1 MTQDESGE
9 INYWPAYVD
18 ALINVV
24 LNLLFLV
31 GVFTIGLV
39 SLNQQALFAEQ
50 EANKRKLETLQ
61 ETRSQQERQNMVK
74 EMLRALPTPPPPPP
88 LPVTPV
94 APVVPKFEQPQIT
107 EIKLKAAP
115 KAQGGTD
122 IEIAKA
128 ASNTSITSVEQ
139 YVSSTLAAGGEL
151 SRISFEINQ
160 YAKPPEWVWPNEVKP
175 RVTQRVWSL
184 YVLAD
189 PSNVRLSREAFE
201 RLMFVRSTLLKAGAL
216 PENVQMKVTP
226 PPDSV
231 ALPPGVERTVWVVE
245 RPL

>member
-50 EANKRKLETLQ
+50 EANKRKLEALQ

-88 LPVTPV
+88 PLPATPVTPV
-94 APVVPKFEQPQIT
+94 APKVEQPQIT
-107 EIKLKAAP
+107 EIKLKATP
-115 KAQGGTD
+115 KIQGGTD
-122 IEIAKA
+122 LEIAKLSA
-128 ASNTSITSVEQ
+128 HTALTSPEQ
-139 YVSSTLAAGGEL
+139 YVSTLAAGGEL

-160 YAKPPEWVWPNEVKP
+160 YAKPSEWVWPNEIKT
-175 RVTQRVWSL
+175 RATQKVWSL
-184 YVLAD
+184 FVLAD
-189 PSNVRLSREAFE
+189 PSNARLSREAFE
-201 RLMFVRSTLLKAGAL
+201 RLMFVRATLIKAGAL

-226 PPDSV
+226 PPESV

>member
-1 MTQDESGE
+1 MTHDESSE

-50 EANKRKLETLQ
+50 EANKRKLEVLQ
-61 ETRSQQERQNMVK
+61 ETRSQQERQNLVK
-74 EMLRALPTPPPPPP
+74 EMLRALPTPPPSPVPAT
-88 LPVTPV
+88 PVTQV
-94 APVVPKFEQPQIT
+94 AIKFEQPQIT
-107 EIKLKAAP
+107 EIKLKATP

-122 IEIAKA
+122 IEIAKS
-128 ASNTSITSVEQ
+128 ASNTTLTSIEQ
-139 YVSSTLAAGGEL
+139 HVATLAAGGEL
-151 SRISFEINQ
+151 SRINFEINQ
-160 YAKPPEWVWPNEVKP
+160 YAKPSDWGWPNEVKT
-175 RVTQRVWSL
+175 RATQKAWSL
-184 YVLAD
+184 YVLTD
-189 PSNVRLSREAFE
+189 PSNIRLSREAFE
-201 RLMFVRSTLLKAGAL
+201 RLMFVRTALIKAGAL
-216 PENVQMKVTP
+216 PENVQMKVTL

-231 ALPPGVERTVWVVE
+231 ALPIGVERTVWVVE